1 MSVSLRRLCLYQL
14 GLGLWVC
21 SSLTGLPIQAAED
34 AKQPLPLKRVVMLN
48 SGVGYFEHAGTIDG
62 NSVIEFPVNV
72 ADINDLLKSLVVQD
86 QGGGRVTAVNY
97 GSPEPISQTLKTL
110 AIDVTRNPSLAQIIH
125 QLRGQKVELTVASDT
140 KPVVGTVAG
149 VERRRLAVGRE
160 QQVVDQDLILLRTE
174 AGLRTVTVDSVMLTK
189 FSDPKT
195 DREFQQALDLLAE
208 ARQQDRKQVKLDFRG
223 KGQRA
228 VSVGYVQE
236 SPVWKTTYRLVLD
249 DEKPPFL
256 QGWAIVENT
265 TAQDWTDVSLTLM
278 SGRPISFQ
286 MDLYQPLFAS
296 RPVVGLNLH
305 TSVSPRTYYQDLFA
319 REDEFLAAGTNA
331 GGGSL
336 GSMRRNINLGGYG
349 GGYGGGQQGGFGGGG
364 GQQGGGGGGGFFG
377 GGQQGGGQ
385 QGGSG
390 GVMLG
395 EPGAKP
401 KLNLAAGVESS
412 ATAED
417 VGDSFRYVI
426 KTPVTLKR
434 HESAMLPI
442 VNDPIKGAKVYI
454 FNPAVHAKHPLAG
467 LKLRNSTELHFQQ
480 GPITVFDGGEYA
492 GDARI
497 ADIPP
502 GSTRLISY
510 AMDLDTEIVA
520 TSRLADRVLVGLSI
534 QEGGL
539 LLKHLATRKSQY
551 LIKNSG
557 SRAKRILIEQPVDAD
572 WPNVEP
578 KPEEQTR
585 DQYRFATTA
594 EPGKPATVTIS
605 ETRDIEERIV
615 VQSMTVAQCE
625 LYLESKAA
633 SPKLLAA
640 LKELLQRK
648 TSLNQLTAARE
659 VIEKAIQS
667 ETTEQQRLRENLKT
681 GGLDDALRQR
691 YLKKFGASEDQ
702 LEKQREQLASARAE
716 EARTQKD
723 FESFAANLAVE

>member
-1 MSVSLRRLCLYQL
+1 MSVSMLPLRRLCL
-14 GLGLWVC
+14 GLWAC
-21 SSLTGLPIQAAED
+21 STLTGLSSQAADD

-48 SGVGYFEHAGTIDG
+48 SGVGFFEHAGTIDG

-86 QGGGRVTAVNY
+86 RGGGRVTSVNY

-160 QQVVDQDLILLRTE
+160 QQVVDQDIILLRTE
-174 AGLRTVTVDSVMLTK
+174 TGLRSVTVDSVMLTK

-223 KGQRA
+223 KGQRS

-249 DEKPPFL
+249 DEQPPFL

-296 RPVVGLNLH
+296 RPMVELDLH
-305 TSVSPRTYYQDLFA
+305 TSVEPRVHNQDLAA
-319 REDEFLAAGTNA
+319 REDEFLNAANNVAGLLGTPKKRS
-331 GGGSL
+331 GSF
-336 GSMRRNINLGGYG
+336 
-349 GGYGGGQQGGFGGGG
+349 GGGQQGGGSGGF
-364 GQQGGGGGGGFFG
+364 GGGGGFFG
-377 GGQQGGGQ
+377 GPGAAAPAA
-385 QGGSG
+385 
-390 GVMLG
+390 M
-395 EPGAKP
+395 GAKP
-401 KLNLAAGVESS
+401 KLNLAQSVESA
-412 ATAED
+412 ATADD
-417 VGDSFRYVI
+417 VGESFRYVM

-442 VNDPIKGAKVYI
+442 VNDPIKGEKVYI

-467 LKLRNSTELHFQQ
+467 LKLTNSTELHFQQ

-497 ADIPP
+497 TDIPP
-502 GSTRLISY
+502 GSTRLVSY
-510 AMDLDTEIVA
+510 AMDLDTEVVA

-534 QEGGL
+534 REGGL

-551 LIKNSG
+551 VIKNSG
-557 SRAKRILIEQPVDAD
+557 SRAKRLLIEQPVEAD

-578 KPEEQTR
+578 KPDEQTR
-585 DQYRFATTA
+585 NQYRFATTA
-594 EPGKPATVTIS
+594 EPGKPTTVAVT

-615 VQSMTVAQCE
+615 VQTMTVAQCE
-625 LYLESKAA
+625 LYLDSKVA
-633 SPKLLAA
+633 SEKLLAA
-640 LKELLQRK
+640 MKELIQRK
-648 TSLNQLTAARE
+648 TTLNQLTAVRE

-667 ETTEQQRLRENLKT
+667 ETTEQQRLRENLKV
-681 GGLDDALRQR
+681 GSLDNTLHQR

-702 LEKQREQLASARAE
+702 IEKQREQLTAARAE
-716 EARTQKD
+716 EARARQDLET
-723 FESFAANLAVE
+723 FAANLTIE

>member
-1 MSVSLRRLCLYQL
+1 MSVSMLPLRRLCF
-14 GLGLWVC
+14 GLWAC
-21 SSLTGLPIQAAED
+21 SSLTGLSTQAAED

-48 SGVGYFEHAGTIDG
+48 SGVGFLEHAGTIDG

-86 QGGGRVTAVNY
+86 RGGGRVTSVNY

-160 QQVVDQDLILLRTE
+160 QQVIDQDIILLRTE
-174 AGLRTVTVDSVMLTK
+174 AGLRSVTVDSVMLTK

-223 KGQRA
+223 QGQRA

-249 DEKPPFL
+249 DEQPPFL

-286 MDLYQPLFAS
+286 MDLYQPLFAA

-331 GGGSL
+331 GGGPL
-336 GSMRRNINLGGYG
+336 GSTRRNINL
-349 GGYGGGQQGGFGGGG
+349 GGYGGGQQGGFGGGGFG

-377 GGQQGGGQ
+377 GGQQGGGI
-385 QGGSG
+385 GGG
-390 GVMLG
+390 MLA

-401 KLNLAAGVESS
+401 KLNLAEGVESS

-417 VGDSFRYVI
+417 IGDSFRYVI

-454 FNPAVHAKHPLAG
+454 FNPAVHTKHPLAG
-467 LKLRNSTELHFQQ
+467 LKLTNSTELHFQQ

-502 GSTRLISY
+502 GSTRLLTY
-510 AMDLDTEIVA
+510 AMDLDTEVVA
-520 TSRLADRVLVGLSI
+520 TDRRLADRVLVGLSI
-534 QEGGL
+534 QNGGL
-539 LLKHLATRKSQY
+539 LVKHLASRKSQY

-557 SRAKRILIEQPVDAD
+557 SHAKRVLIEQPVDVG

-578 KPEEQTR
+578 KPEEKTR

-594 EPGKPATVTIS
+594 EPGKPTTIVVT
-605 ETRDIEERIV
+605 ETSGIEERLV

-640 LKELLQRK
+640 LKELVQRK
-648 TSLNQLTAARE
+648 TVVASLATKRAEIEQLARDLN
-659 VIEKAIQS
+659 IEQI
-667 ETTEQQRLRENLKT
+667 RVRDNLKSVSASES
-681 GGLDDALRQR
+681 LQQR
-691 YLKKFGASEDQ
+691 YLKKLTETEDQ
-702 LEKQREQLASARAE
+702 IEKQRELLVTARAE
-716 EARTQKD
+716 EARAQKD
-723 FESFAANLAVE
+723 FETFAANLAVE

>member
-1 MSVSLRRLCLYQL
+1 MSVSMLPLRRLC
-14 GLGLWVC
+14 LGLWVC
-21 SSLTGLPIQAAED
+21 SSLTGLSTQAAED

-48 SGVGYFEHAGTIDG
+48 SGVGFFEHAGTIDG

-86 QGGGRVTAVNY
+86 RGGGRVAAVNY

-174 AGLRTVTVDSVMLTK
+174 AGLRSVTVDSVMLTK

-223 KGQRA
+223 QGRRA
-228 VSVGYVQE
+228 VSVGYVRE

-286 MDLYQPLFAS
+286 MDFYQPLFAS
-296 RPVVGLNLH
+296 RPVVELDLH
-305 TSVSPRTYYQDLFA
+305 TSVEPRVHNQDLAA
-319 REDEFLAAGTNA
+319 REDEFLNAANNVAGLLGTA
-331 GGGSL
+331 KKRPGS
-336 GSMRRNINLGGYG
+336 
-349 GGYGGGQQGGFGGGG
+349 FGG
-364 GQQGGGGGGGFFG
+364 GQQGGGGGGFGGGGGGGGFFG
-377 GGQQGGGQ
+377 GP
-385 QGGSG
+385 
-390 GVMLG
+390 GVAAPAAM
-395 EPGAKP
+395 GAKP
-401 KLNLAAGVESS
+401 KLNLAQGVESS
-412 ATAED
+412 ATADD
-417 VGDSFRYVI
+417 VGESFRYVM

-442 VNDPIKGAKVYI
+442 VNDPIKGEKVYI

-467 LKLRNSTELHFQQ
+467 LKLTNSTELHFQQ

-497 ADIPP
+497 TDIPP
-502 GSTRLISY
+502 GSTRLLSY
-510 AMDLDTEIVA
+510 AMDLDTEVVA
-520 TSRLADRVLVGLSI
+520 TSRLADRTLVGLSI
-534 QEGGL
+534 QNGGL

-551 LIKNSG
+551 VIKNSG
-557 SRAKRILIEQPVDAD
+557 SRAKRLLIEQPVEAD

-578 KPEEQTR
+578 KPDEQTR
-585 DQYRFATTA
+585 NQYRFATTA
-594 EPGKPATVTIS
+594 EPGKPTTVAVT

-615 VQSMTVAQCE
+615 VQTMTVAQCE
-625 LYLESKAA
+625 LYLDSKVA
-633 SPKLLAA
+633 SEKLLAA
-640 LKELLQRK
+640 MKELIQRK
-648 TSLNQLTAARE
+648 TTLNQLTAARE

-667 ETTEQQRLRENLKT
+667 ETTEQQRLRENLKV
-681 GGLDDALRQR
+681 GSLDNALHQR

-702 LEKQREQLASARAE
+702 LEKQREQLAAARAE
-716 EARTQKD
+716 EARGQKD
-723 FESFAANLAVE
+723 LETFAANLAVE

>member
-1 MSVSLRRLCLYQL
+1 M
-14 GLGLWVC
+14 
-21 SSLTGLPIQAAED
+21 
-34 AKQPLPLKRVVMLN
+34 
-48 SGVGYFEHAGTIDG
+48 
-62 NSVIEFPVNV
+62 
-72 ADINDLLKSLVVQD
+72 
-86 QGGGRVTAVNY
+86 
-97 GSPEPISQTLKTL
+97 
-110 AIDVTRNPSLAQIIH
+110 
-125 QLRGQKVELTVASDT
+125 
-140 KPVVGTVAG
+140 
-149 VERRRLAVGRE
+149 
-160 QQVVDQDLILLRTE
+160 
-174 AGLRTVTVDSVMLTK
+174 K
-189 FSDPKT
+189 F
-195 DREFQQALDLLAE
+195 
-208 ARQQDRKQVKLDFRG
+208 DFRG

-319 REDEFLAAGTNA
+319 REDEFLAVGTNA

-336 GSMRRNINLGGYG
+336 GSTRRNINLGGYG
-349 GGYGGGQQGGFGGGG
+349 GGYGGGQQGG
-364 GQQGGGGGGGFFG
+364 GGGGFFG
-377 GGQQGGGQ
+377 GKQGGGQ

-417 VGDSFRYVI
+417 IGDSFRYVI

-510 AMDLDTEIVA
+510 AMDLDTEIVERA
-520 TSRLADRVLVGLSI
+520 IPSQTELVALSI
-534 QEGGL
+534 QSGGL
-539 LLKHLATRKSQY
+539 LLKSRGTRRY
-551 LIKNSG
+551 EYTVKNSG
-557 SRAKRILIEQPVDAD
+557 SRAKRLLIERPVDPQ
-572 WPNVEP
+572 WPHVEP

-585 DQYRFATTA
+585 DQYRFATTV
-594 EPGKPATVTIS
+594 EPGKPTTVAVI

-615 VQSMTVAQCE
+615 VQTMTVAQCE

-648 TSLNQLTAARE
+648 ASLNQLTAARE

-667 ETTEQQRLRENLKT
+667 ETAEQQRLRENLRT

-702 LEKQREQLASARAE
+702 LEKQREQLATARAE
-716 EARTQKD
+716 ESRTQKD
-723 FESFAANLAVE
+723 FETFAANLAVE

>member
-14 GLGLWVC
+14 GLGLCAC
-21 SSLTGLPIQAAED
+21 SSLTGLPVQAAED

-110 AIDVTRNPSLAQIIH
+110 AIDVTSNPSLAQILH

-160 QQVVDQDLILLRTE
+160 QQVVDQEIILLRTE
-174 AGLRTVTVDSVMLTK
+174 AGLRSVTVDSVVLTK

-195 DREFQQALDLLAE
+195 DREFQEALDLLAG
-208 ARQQDRKQVKLDFRG
+208 ARQQDRKQVKFDFRG

-319 REDEFLAAGTNA
+319 REDEFLAVGTNA

-336 GSMRRNINLGGYG
+336 GSTRRNINLGGYG
-349 GGYGGGQQGGFGGGG
+349 GGYGGGQQGG
-364 GQQGGGGGGGFFG
+364 GGGGFFG
-377 GGQQGGGQ
+377 GKQGGGQ

-417 VGDSFRYVI
+417 IGDSFRYVI

-510 AMDLDTEIVA
+510 AMDLDTEIVERA
-520 TSRLADRVLVGLSI
+520 IPSQTELVALSI
-534 QEGGL
+534 QSGGL
-539 LLKHLATRKSQY
+539 LLKSRGTRRY
-551 LIKNSG
+551 EYTVKNSG
-557 SRAKRILIEQPVDAD
+557 SRAKRLLIERPVDPQ
-572 WPNVEP
+572 WPHVEP

-585 DQYRFATTA
+585 DQYRFATTV
-594 EPGKPATVTIS
+594 EPGKPTTVAVI

-615 VQSMTVAQCE
+615 VQTMTVAQCE

-633 SPKLLAA
+633 SPKLLAT

-648 TSLNQLTAARE
+648 ASLNQLTAARE

-667 ETTEQQRLRENLKT
+667 ETAEQQRLRENLRT

-702 LEKQREQLASARAE
+702 LEKQREQLATARAE
-716 EARTQKD
+716 ESRTQKD
-723 FESFAANLAVE
+723 FETFAANLAVE

>member
-1 MSVSLRRLCLYQL
+1 MSVSMLSLRRLCL
-14 GLGLWVC
+14 GLWAC
-21 SSLTGLPIQAAED
+21 SSLMGLSTQAAED

-48 SGVGYFEHAGTIDG
+48 SGVGFFEHAGTIDG

-160 QQVVDQDLILLRTE
+160 QQVVDQDIILLRTE
-174 AGLRTVTVDSVMLTK
+174 AGLRSVTVDSVMLTK

-223 KGQRA
+223 QGQRP

-236 SPVWKTTYRLVLD
+236 SPIWKTTYRLVLD
-249 DEKPPFL
+249 DEQPPFL

-331 GGGSL
+331 GGGPL
-336 GSMRRNINLGGYG
+336 GSTRRNINL
-349 GGYGGGQQGGFGGGG
+349 GGYGGGQQGGFGGGGFG

-385 QGGSG
+385 QGGGIG
-390 GVMLG
+390 GGMLA

-401 KLNLAAGVESS
+401 KLNLAEGVESS

-417 VGDSFRYVI
+417 IGDSFRYVM

-467 LKLRNSTELHFQQ
+467 LKLTNSTELHFQQ

-502 GSTRLISY
+502 GSTRLLTY
-510 AMDLDTEIVA
+510 AMDLDTEVVA
-520 TSRLADRVLVGLSI
+520 KAIPSKTELVALSI
-534 QEGGL
+534 QSGGL
-539 LLKHLATRKSQY
+539 LLKSRETRRHEY
-551 LIKNSG
+551 TVKNSG
-557 SRAKRILIEQPVDAD
+557 SRAKRLLIERPVDAN
-572 WPNVEP
+572 WPHVQP

-585 DQYRFATTA
+585 DQYRFAKTA
-594 EPGKPATVTIS
+594 EPGKPSIVAVT

-633 SPKLLAA
+633 APKLLAA
-640 LKELLQRK
+640 LKELILRK
-648 TSLNQLTAARE
+648 TALNQLTAARE

-667 ETTEQQRLRENLKT
+667 ETTEQQRLRENLKV
-681 GGLDDALRQR
+681 GSLDNTLHQR

-702 LEKQREQLASARAE
+702 LEKQREQLATARAE
-716 EARTQKD
+716 EARAQKD
-723 FESFAANLAVE
+723 FEAFAANLAVE